1 LLYFLLTLA
10 RSRGGP
16 LCSQQHE
23 MPPKSDPAM
32 DLAVSLGLQYGLPP
46 RQAWERAG
54 EPGGEAGI
62 QNIVYYRGDKEQI
75 NQALLA
81 TNYASTNYASSAAAG
96 DGSWMLLASRA

>member
-1 LLYFLLTLA
+1 
-10 RSRGGP
+10 
-16 LCSQQHE
+16 
-23 MPPKSDPAM
+23 M

-81 TNYASTNYASSAAAG
+81 TNYASSAAAG